1 MRAITM
7 APFAS
12 VRPVREPRFRSS
24 LSDVTARTIERVP
37 RQKAITHKVLCQPEG
52 PSQSTLPDSGV
63 NVVAAAGMLIT
74 VAISAPTAARN
85 VQSRGGTSA
94 GGGIETSGRGG
105 GSSAYEYGSPF
116 V

>member
-1 MRAITM
+1 M
-7 APFAS
+7 
-12 VRPVREPRFRSS
+12 
-24 LSDVTARTIERVP
+24 ERVP
-37 RQKAITHKVLCQPEG
+37 RQKAITHKVFCQPDG

-94 GGGIETSGRGG
+94 GGIETSGRGG

>member
-7 APFAS
+7 ATFAS
-12 VRPVREPRFRSS
+12 VRPVREPRFRST

-37 RQKAITHKVLCQPEG
+37 RQKAITHKVFCQPDG

-74 VAISAPTAARN
+74 VAISAATAAN
-85 VQSRGGTSA
+85 KVQSRGGTSA

-105 GSSAYEYGSPF
+105 GFSAYEFGSPF